1 MSHGRDVLECAKL
14 QSDTIS
20 SSRKRGLRVTY
31 ARTEKEFA
39 ERTARHLKAEQKG
52 ANVTDEA
59 LATRLREHG
68 FDETTTSIAKNSHA
82 PQ

>member
-1 MSHGRDVLECAKL
+1 
-14 QSDTIS
+14 
-20 SSRKRGLRVTY
+20 VTY